1 MVKSQFVSDEN
12 LAFQF
17 KSTGDSQAFSKL
29 VDRHKDYILKQC
41 KGYVKNEEAAQ
52 DLCQEVLIKLYLKMT
67 SFQHQ
72 AKFSTWL
79 FSIIHNTSIDY
90 LRKSKRNVE
99 NVLIE
104 KLKDKLV
111 DMVEDEDEIPA
122 DLSIQILEDLLQ
134 QLTPEDRMLLVMK
147 YREEHQIKDIQHTL
161 GLSESAIKMRL
172 KRARERINKLHR
184 KYRGGNEV
192 QQ

>member
-1 MVKSQFVSDEN
+1 
-12 LAFQF
+12 
-17 KSTGDSQAFSKL
+17 
-29 VDRHKDYILKQC
+29 
-41 KGYVKNEEAAQ
+41 
-52 DLCQEVLIKLYLKMT
+52 MT

-90 LRKSKRNVE
+90 LRKNKRNVE

-111 DMVEDEDEIPA
+111 DMVEDEDEIPL
-122 DLSIQILEDLLQ
+122 DLSIQILEDLLE
-134 QLTPEDRMLLVMK
+134 QLTPQDRMLLVMK
-147 YREEHQIKDIQHTL
+147 YREEHQNKDIQQTL
-161 GLSESAIKMRL
+161 GLSESAIKKRL
-172 KRARERINKLHR
+172 KRARERINKLHQ
-184 KYRGGNEV
+184 KYRG